1 MILLGS
7 IVNVLLV
14 VIGGILGV
22 IAKKGISSRFAD
34 LIMNGI
40 GLITTVIGIT
50 YATKTQ
56 NILIVVISIV
66 LGALIGEGIDIDK
79 KLNSL
84 GEWVKIKLKGEED
97 SRIGEGIVTATLLF
111 CVGSMAI
118 MGSLDSGLRNDHT
131 ILYTKAIMDGIAA
144 MLFASSM
151 GVGVILSAVPLF
163 IYQGTITLLSSFLQ
177 PYLAPE
183 LIIEMSAVGGVLLIG
198 LGFSILHIKTM
209 KVANLLPAIFIP
221 IVLMQFFA

>member
-209 KVANLLPAIFIP
+209 KIANLLPAIFIP